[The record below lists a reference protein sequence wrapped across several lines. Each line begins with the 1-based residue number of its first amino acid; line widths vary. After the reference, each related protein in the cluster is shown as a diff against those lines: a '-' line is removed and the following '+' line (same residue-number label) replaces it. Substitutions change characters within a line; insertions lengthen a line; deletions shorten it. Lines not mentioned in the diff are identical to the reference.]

1 MSKVIVVTGA
11 TQGLGRAMT
20 DGFIESGHTVIGCG
34 RSAEKIA
41 ALSKQ
46 FGAAHLFSVV
56 DIADNSSVQSWAAHA
71 MDQFGPPDLLLNN
84 AAQINENA
92 PLWEVPAEEFDSII
106 DVNIKGTANTIR
118 HFLPAMLARQ
128 TGVVVNFSSGWGR
141 STSAEVA
148 SYCATK
154 WAVEGLTQALAQ
166 ELPQGMA
173 AIPLNPGIINTEM
186 LQSCFGSQ
194 AAYYPSAEEWAET
207 AVPFLLG
214 LSAQDNGKQMT
225 VPV

>member
-11 TQGLGRAMT
+11 TQGLGRAMSA
-20 DGFIESGHTVIGCG
+20 GFIEAGHTVIGCG

-46 FGAAHLFSVV
+46 YGAAHQFSVV
-56 DIADNSSVQSWAAHA
+56 DIADDRSVQDWASSAI
-71 MDQFGPPDLLLNN
+71 DQFGPPDLLLNN

-92 PLWEVPAEEFDSII
+92 PLWEVPAEDFDSII

-118 HFLPAMLARQ
+118 HFLPVMLEQQ

-154 WAVEGLTQALAQ
+154 WAIEGLTQALAQ
-166 ELPQGMA
+166 ELPRGMA
-173 AIPLNPGIINTEM
+173 AIPLNPGIINTEL

-194 AAYYPSAEEWAET
+194 AAHYPTAEEWAET

-214 LSAQDNGKQMT
+214 LSARDNGKQLT
-225 VPV
+225 APG

>member
-20 DGFIESGHTVIGCG
+20 DGFIAAGHTVIGCG
-34 RSAEKIA
+34 RSPEKIA
-41 ALSKQ
+41 ALTEQ
-46 FGAAHLFSVV
+46 CGAAHQFSVV
-56 DIADNSSVQSWAAHA
+56 DITDNSSVQAWAARA
-71 MDQFGPPDLLLNN
+71 IDQFGAPDLLLNN

-92 PLWEVPAEEFDSII
+92 PLWEVPADEFDSII

-118 HFLPAMLARQ
+118 HFLPAMLERQ
-128 TGVVVNFSSGWGR
+128 TGVVINFSSGWGR
-141 STSAEVA
+141 SVSAEVA

-154 WAVEGLTQALAQ
+154 WAIEGLTQALAQ
-166 ELPQGMA
+166 ELPGGMA
-173 AIPLNPGIINTEM
+173 AIPLNPGVINTEL

-194 AAYYPSAEEWAET
+194 AAYYPSPEEWAET

-214 LSAQDNGKQMT
+214 LSARDNGKQLT
-225 VPV
+225 VPG